1 MRASLFSLNIRSG
14 FYRLLISDIIICVT
28 AVFVLSASL
37 GHLPFYAHRYFPI
50 IPAGF
55 VMASLF
61 ISLLGWERI
70 RGSRDRKVQNPHFEE
85 LPLAPGYSRGSS
97 QPVSKGLAMTTQGL
111 RFLLIGLVVM
121 LSGIILMI
129 GGGSDDPN
137 VFNYAMFD
145 FRRLVAAP
153 VVILAGV
160 AIMIIAIVK
169 VPKYRNKE

>member
-1 MRASLFSLNIRSG
+1 MDPKKNTPG
-14 FYRLLISDIIICVT
+14 
-28 AVFVLSASL
+28 
-37 GHLPFYAHRYFPI
+37 
-50 IPAGF
+50 
-55 VMASLF
+55 
-61 ISLLGWERI
+61 E
-70 RGSRDRKVQNPHFEE
+70 SRPM
-85 LPLAPGYSRGSS
+85 PLTSRGL
-97 QPVSKGLAMTTQGL
+97 KY
-111 RFLLIGLVVM
+111 LLIGLIVM

-169 VPKYRNKE
+169 VPKEKKEDK